1 MEPNEKSKKEMVQK
15 NYALIREMPKLV
27 PLTEAQKEAFKVFWA
42 TAKTYERRRD
52 LVSQIPDLY
61 NNRMRYRDACLLP
74 ESEDWDTFNRIT
86 RDPETRF

>member
-1 MEPNEKSKKEMVQK
+1 MADKEKSPNTKRMEELGKYPQ
-15 NYALIREMPKLV
+15 LV
-27 PLTEAQKEAFKVFWA
+27 PLTEAQKEAFSYLWKA
-42 TAKTYERRRD
+42 MPDYERRRK
-52 LVSQIPDLY
+52 LVGSIPDLY